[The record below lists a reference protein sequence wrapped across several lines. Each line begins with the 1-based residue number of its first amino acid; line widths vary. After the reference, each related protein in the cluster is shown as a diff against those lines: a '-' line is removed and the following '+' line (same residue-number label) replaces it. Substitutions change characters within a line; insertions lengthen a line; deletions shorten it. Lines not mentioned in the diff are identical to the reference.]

1 MHKNHFVTF
10 LRYACFL
17 IALTR
22 EDELERA
29 QAARALPFPFG
40 RKRKQTGP
48 FCTARRQQKDRDTLK
63 AVRRTFPNSTPHGV
77 SNTWKGSFLPL
88 PCAAG
93 AKIPSR
99 ATQKS
104 RCGRCLGLPT
114 ELNGRLRNRSE
125 TMLFCAL
132 FSFLRL
138 DRQAEKRPFPFGKG
152 LKGLFSLSFTKN
164 QRTALFAG
172 KASFAPVF
180 ASAPKLKRGAI
191 SLSS

>member
-1 MHKNHFVTF
+1 M
-10 LRYACFL
+10 
-17 IALTR
+17 
-22 EDELERA
+22 ERA
-29 QAARALPFPFG
+29 QAARALPCPFG
-40 RKRKQTGP
+40 RKRKQKGP
-48 FCTARRQQKDRDTLK
+48 FCTARRQRQDEATLK
-63 AVRRTFPNSTPHGV
+63 PVRRTFPNSTPHGV

-152 LKGLFSLSFTKN
+152 LFTKN